1 MGVDIIDT
9 AVASMSGLTSQPSA
23 NSLYY
28 GLNGFNRNLR
38 ADIEG
43 LEELSHYWV
52 LYVHTT
58 VTLKVT
64 LSLLIPKFIIM
75 KCLEDNIQ
83 I

>member
-1 MGVDIIDT
+1 
-9 AVASMSGLTSQPSA
+9 MSGLTSQPSA

-64 LSLLIPKFIIM
+64 LSL
-75 KCLEDNIQ
+75 
-83 I
+83 